1 VGRLVFQPEADKAVS
16 DVLNGCGADVM
27 MWVVFGVI
35 VVLFFL
41 CLPYPPKDG

>member
-1 VGRLVFQPEADKAVS
+1 VGRVTLQAEADKAVS
-16 DVLNGCGADVM
+16 TVLDGCGSDVILG
-27 MWVVFGVI
+27 VVFGII